1 LDLGTIRNQMAY
13 IAGRKTSVSTV
24 PANVPPISV
33 YARVP
38 QNTECVS
45 GTKAS
50 IAATAVTMTGLAR

>member
-24 PANVPPISV
+24 PAKVPPIKV

-45 GTKAS
+45 GMKARM
-50 IAATAVTMTGLAR
+50 AASAVKMTGLAR